1 MVRTTTGG
9 KIAFYPAR
17 TDNNLLILEYCGSV
31 KAFRI
36 IPDSKYVIAID
47 GDTIRADQGITEL
60 INALEIMDTAALEKI
75 IRRIF

>member
-1 MVRTTTGG
+1 MIRTTTGG

-36 IPDSKYVIAID
+36 IPDSNYVIAID

-60 INALEIMDTAALEKI
+60 INALEIMDTADLEKI